1 MKSHITTITI
11 LALTLGACF
20 DEGDDTSSSSS
31 PATSITSD
39 SDESSDGESSSSG
52 DVDESSSDEG
62 EASSSSTGDDV
73 PACEPV
79 PLPDGTTCCCDPDH
93 PAPDCP
99 ADTPACGGAS
109 QHCEGVAPAL
119 EHDACGST
127 CEGQCAA
134 AYTCRGN
141 YAGGYLAECS
151 RLCTIDTDCDV
162 AGDVCSAGW
171 CVTPCGPA
179 GECAEGLTCYP
190 PEGVTN
196 DEHPLPHC
204 MPMRE
209 GT

>member
-1 MKSHITTITI
+1 MKSHTITIII
-11 LALTLGACF
+11 LALTLGACSS
-20 DEGDDTSSSSS
+20 DDDATSSTSSS
-31 PATSITSD
+31 PATSIGD

-52 DVDESSSDEG
+52 DLDDESSSEG

-73 PACEPV
+73 PACDPV

-99 ADTPACGGAS
+99 AGTEACGGAS
-109 QHCEGVAPAL
+109 TCEGARPAL

-127 CEGQCAA
+127 CDGHCAA
-134 AYTCRGN
+134 AYQCRGN
-141 YAGGYLAECS
+141 YAGGYLAECERS
-151 RLCTIDTDCDV
+151 CELDTDCTV

-179 GECAEGLTCYP
+179 GECAEGTFCYP
-190 PEGVTN
+190 PAGVTN
-196 DEHPLPHC
+196 DDHPVPHC
-204 MPMRE
+204 MAMRE